1 MNYNKYIE
9 AAKKLGLE
17 SFELYIQKSYRLSI
31 EVFHHEIGN
40 YTVADSIVLA
50 ARGIYEGKMGYAYSE
65 LNDKTTPLFLAEQVR
80 ENAKCISSSE
90 VPEIFKGSAHYKKKK
105 TYDPRLE
112 EVSTESKIA
121 LLHEIETKLR
131 EQDER
136 IIEVGGVTYEESVG
150 EVTIINSHGL
160 VLKHKSNDYVIVAE
174 AVAKE
179 GEEVKTGYKIHFGTS
194 LDNFDI
200 DAFAKAVA
208 ESTLKKLGGSPCESK
223 QYPCVF
229 NPKVFSS
236 LLSCYLS
243 SINAEEI
250 QRHSSFLEGKLG
262 YPVASK
268 KLTVIEN
275 PLEKNVFFRYFD
287 DEGVATFA
295 KPLIEKGILKTY
307 LYNLETARIDGVPS
321 TGNGY
326 KGSAKGKIG
335 IRFNNV
341 IVKEG
346 KQSEEEIFST
356 ISEGIYITE
365 VQGLHAGMNKTS
377 GNFSLQ
383 AAGFMI
389 RDGKLAEPV
398 NLITIAGN
406 LLKVMEDI
414 KALANNSE
422 TQLSSI
428 TCPSVYIKSIA
439 VSGK

>member
-9 AAKKLGLE
+9 EAKKLGIE
-17 SFELYIQKSYRLSI
+17 SFELYILSNYRLSI
-31 EVFHHEIGN
+31 ELFHHEISN

-80 ENAKCISSSE
+80 ENAKCISSTE
-90 VPEIFKGSAHYKKKK
+90 VPEIFKGSSHYKKKK

-112 EVSTESKIA
+112 QITTEQKIA

-131 EQDER
+131 EKDER
-136 IIEVGGVTYEESVG
+136 IIEVGGIQYEESIS

-160 VLKHKSNDYVIVAE
+160 KLSHKSNDLVIVAE
-174 AVAKE
+174 AVAKYN
-179 GEEVKTGYKIHFGTS
+179 EEVKTGYDIYFATNLDKFNVDDFVSKIATETIS
-194 LDNFDI
+194 
-200 DAFAKAVA
+200 
-208 ESTLKKLGGSPCESK
+208 KLGGSPCES
-223 QYPCVF
+223 QNYPCVF

-243 SINAEEI
+243 SMSAEEV

-268 KLTVIEN
+268 KLTIIEN

-287 DEGVATFA
+287 DEGVATSA
-295 KPLIEKGILKTY
+295 KYLIEKGVLKTY
-307 LYNLETARIDGVPS
+307 LHNLSTAKKDGIPS

-326 KGSAKGKIG
+326 KGGAKGKVG
-335 IRFNNV
+335 IKFNNV
-341 IVKEG
+341 LVKEG
-346 KQSEEEIFST
+346 KRSEEEIFAT
-356 ISEGIYITE
+356 IGDGIYITE

-389 RDGKLAEPV
+389 RNGKLAEPV

-414 KALANNSE
+414 KELANNSK